1 MKTMKTGLRWRH
13 LLAFLF
19 GVGISYAYVE
29 WGSWGRVPMLNLSQ
43 PTAWWARILYWPGLQ
58 AGNWLYG
65 QLSGVF
71 RMRVAIDL
79 AGAFGML
86 VMGVC
91 CVLAL
96 EFVLL
101 LRRWIKRT

>member
-1 MKTMKTGLRWRH
+1 MKWIKSGLRWRH

-29 WGSWGRVPMLNLSQ
+29 WGAWGRVPMMNLSQ

-58 AGNWLYG
+58 VGNGVYG
-65 QLSGVF
+65 HLVPIF
-71 RMRVAIDL
+71 RMRVALDL
-79 AGAFGML
+79 AGIVGML

-91 CVLAL
+91 SVLVL
-96 EFVLL
+96 EFALL